1 MRPVRLTMSA
11 FGPYPGEETIDFRN
25 LNNKN
30 IFLITGPTGAGK
42 TTIFDA
48 ISYVLFGEASGS
60 SRDNDSLRSHFAS
73 LETITFVELE
83 FELRGERYVIKRSPK
98 QETKKSRGDGF
109 RIKES
114 DAEIVLPN
122 GNIITKINN
131 VDEKISSLLGINKNQ
146 FRQIVMLPQ
155 GEFRKLLEAESKERE
170 VIFRKI
176 FGTEAFQ
183 IIQQKLDSVQ
193 KDYYKKIREGE
204 TKRSA
209 HIKHIEAGEDEV
221 LRRLINAEH
230 LNIIEIANRTRE
242 IIFNDQEESRK
253 LIEDVKAIKQEQEK
267 LQKNIIEGT
276 EVNKKLQDKESQTNA
291 YELQLS
297 KEQEYI
303 EKKLKLEKS
312 RKALQVKPVEDALKD
327 RKENVKLKENQ
338 YKEASQNLLKAEE
351 NMMLWE
357 NRFKAE
363 ENKVEERKGIAQ
375 AISVLKDK
383 EEKVKSYEA
392 KSLGILNL
400 KGELLNKK
408 NTLDKFKNDIIKE
421 KENLNKANEKI
432 LFIKNCE
439 TERAELYSIRDEK
452 NSTIEKMRDLR
463 NKTRQ
468 YLSNVKQHESEANKF
483 KEFEKEYLNI
493 KSKYEQMEDSFLKGQ
508 AGILAKS
515 LKDGVGCPVC
525 GSIHHPKPA
534 EVFSDAPTEEALKLE
549 KLSFDRIREERNE
562 KLQALSKL
570 KGIIEESLKEL
581 AGAKNNLKSVL
592 GESIAVMSDGE
603 VLNFI
608 NDKGPKLKAEL
619 DELEAKI
626 QKLNEEIEKKASV
639 EAYLVKYQNDL
650 ETKEKLLPK
659 LELDYTE
666 CYGKVM
672 SEEEQL
678 RSIEQEIP
686 EETRSAVKLLEKIR
700 ELEKNLSILERA
712 YENALK
718 EVNDAKNLYAAS
730 KADKEAKLGSL
741 MEMQAE
747 VELWR
752 NNLNKKI
759 IDCGFKDY
767 TDYVLFVTTE
777 EVIEELD
784 KDISNYYNKLQSL
797 KDSLIKIKK
806 DTEGLDRVSTEV
818 FSRQLEELR
827 LTEESLSQ
835 REKVIYSRIKNN
847 TNVLN
852 EIEYI
857 NNEIK
862 EDEKKYTMVSDIA
875 KAANGFNEERITFE
889 RYVLA
894 AYFDEIINAANLRLN
909 KMAAGRFILKRKDE
923 KGKGTKQEGLELEVF
938 DNYTGK
944 SRHVRTLS
952 GGEGFKASLALAL
965 GLADVVQSYAG
976 GISLDTMF
984 VDEGFG
990 TLDPESLDNAIQC
1003 LIDLQKGG
1011 RMVGIISHV
1020 PELKERIDAR
1030 LEITPAKE
1038 GSKTKFVV

>member
-1 MRPVRLTMSA
+1 MSA
-11 FGPYPGEETIDFRN
+11 FGPYPGEEIIDFRN

-73 LETITFVELE
+73 QETITFVELE
-83 FELRGERYVIKRSPK
+83 FELRGEIYIIKRSPK
-98 QETKKSRGDGF
+98 QETKKSRGEGF

-114 DAEIVLPN
+114 DAEITLPN
-122 GNIITKINN
+122 GNIITKISN
-131 VDEKISSLLGINKNQ
+131 VDEKITNLLGINKNQ

-183 IIQQKLDSVQ
+183 IIQQKLDNVQ
-193 KDYYKKIREGE
+193 KDYYKKIKEGE

-221 LRRLINAEH
+221 LRRLINAEY

-253 LIEDVKAIKQEQEK
+253 LIEAVKTIKHEQEK
-267 LQKNIIEGT
+267 LQKNIIEGN
-276 EVNKKLQDKESQTNA
+276 EVNKKLQDKENQTNA

-297 KEQEYI
+297 KEKEYT
-303 EKKLKLEKS
+303 EKRLKLEKS
-312 RKALQVKPVEDALKD
+312 RKALQVKPVEEALKD
-327 RKENVKLKENQ
+327 RKENVKLKENK

-351 NMMLWE
+351 NMILWE

-363 ENKVEERKGIAQ
+363 ENKVEERKDIAQ

-400 KGELLNKK
+400 KSELLNKK

-421 KENLNKANEKI
+421 KENLNRANEKI
-432 LFIKNCE
+432 LFIKSCE
-439 TERAELYSIRDEK
+439 TERAELYIIRDEK

-493 KSKYEQMEDSFLKGQ
+493 KSRYEQMEDSFLKGQ

-534 EVFSDAPTEEALKLE
+534 EVLSDAPNEEALKLE

-562 KLQALSKL
+562 KLQGLSKL

-581 AGAKNNLKSVL
+581 EAAKNNLKPVL
-592 GESIAVMSDGE
+592 GECIAVMSDGE

-619 DELEAKI
+619 DEIEAKI
-626 QKLNEEIEKKASV
+626 QKLNEEIEKKVSV
-639 EAYLVKYQNDL
+639 ESYLVKYQNDL
-650 ETKEKLLPK
+650 ETKEKLIPK

-678 RSIEQEIP
+678 RSTEQEIP
-686 EETRSAVKLLEKIR
+686 EETRSTDKLLEKIR
-700 ELEKNLSILERA
+700 ELEKKLSILERA
-712 YENALK
+712 FENALK
-718 EVNDAKNLYAAS
+718 EINDAKNLYAAS
-730 KADKEAKLGSL
+730 KADEEAKLGSL
-741 MEMQAE
+741 TEMQAE
-747 VELWR
+747 MELWS

-767 TDYVLFVTTE
+767 EDYIPFVTTE
-777 EVIEELD
+777 EEIEELE
-784 KDISNYYNKLQSL
+784 KDISNYYSKLQSL
-797 KDSLIKIKK
+797 KDGLIKIKK

-827 LTEESLSQ
+827 FTEESLSQ

-875 KAANGFNEERITFE
+875 KMS
-889 RYVLA
+889 V
-894 AYFDEIINAANLRLN
+894 
-909 KMAAGRFILKRKDE
+909 
-923 KGKGTKQEGLELEVF
+923 
-938 DNYTGK
+938 
-944 SRHVRTLS
+944 
-952 GGEGFKASLALAL
+952 
-965 GLADVVQSYAG
+965 
-976 GISLDTMF
+976 
-984 VDEGFG
+984 
-990 TLDPESLDNAIQC
+990 
-1003 LIDLQKGG
+1003 
-1011 RMVGIISHV
+1011 
-1020 PELKERIDAR
+1020 
-1030 LEITPAKE
+1030 
-1038 GSKTKFVV
+1038 